1 VSSNTKY
8 ARLLEPGMIGKV
20 KTRNRMI
27 KTGASQL
34 YWFDDETHMN
44 PTTLSFY
51 QGMARGGVGLLI
63 VESPDIDFPIG
74 ARWKARYRIDNDK
87 FLPGLIELVDIIH
100 DEGCPTFLQ
109 LNHDGPW
116 QNPLGSRPATF
127 VGPPI
132 GASAINLPARLDNH
146 RDVIR
151 PLTISEIKEKVDKF
165 ASAAVRAQKAG
176 FDGIDINAASTHL
189 LHNFL
194 SPYWNRRIDNY
205 GGTFEYRT
213 RFLLEVLQEIK
224 RRCGKDFPVMI
235 CINGIEVGQAI
246 NIPNNRCLTFED
258 CKKIALMLQDAGADA
273 IHIRSIWLGYH
284 IAGFLTEQLFYP
296 EAPVPLSEFPKE
308 YNYSH
313 KGAGAN
319 LILAAGLKKIIEIP
333 IMVVG
338 RFNPE
343 IGEKSLQ
350 EGKADFIGIHRRFMA
365 DPELPHKLMEDRED
379 EIAPCTACLTCFQ
392 PTAEGRRCRIDA
404 FLSTNR
410 PYVIEKAPKKKKV
423 VVVGGGPSGME
434 AARVAALRGHD
445 VSLYEKT
452 GALGGLM
459 PLASLI
465 KGQEIEDLPSI
476 VRYFKVQLFKR
487 RVKVR
492 TGVEFTPALADVLK
506 PDAIIVATGGAL
518 TIPSLKGIDKR
529 IVLTTPALHK
539 KVKLFLRLFG
549 PIVLSKLTKIWLPIG
564 KNVVVIGTG
573 LHGIEIGEFLTKR
586 NRKVTLV
593 DTADVPGEG
602 TIEATFGMLK
612 EWFEKKGVK
621 LINGAKSIEITDTG
635 IQYIDK
641 DEKKVALTAD
651 TVIPTR
657 PLTANLDLFN
667 KLKDKASE
675 VYAVGDCVEPKMI
688 VDAIGA
694 GFRTAREI

>member
-1 VSSNTKY
+1 VRSNTRY

-51 QGMARGGVGLLI
+51 QGMAHGGVGLLI
-63 VESPDIDFPIG
+63 VESPNIDFPVG
-74 ARWKARYRIDNDK
+74 ARWKARYRIDDDK
-87 FLPGLIELVDIIH
+87 FLPGLKELADIIH
-100 DEGCPTFLQ
+100 AEGCPTFLQ

-116 QNPLGSRPATF
+116 QNPLGDKSATF

-132 GASAINLPARLDNH
+132 GASAINLPAPLDNH

-151 PLTISEIKEKVDKF
+151 PLTIPEIKEKVDKI
-165 ASAAVRAQKAG
+165 ADAALRAQKAG
-176 FDGIDINAASTHL
+176 FDGIDINAACTHL
-189 LHNFL
+189 WHNFL
-194 SPYWNRRIDNY
+194 SPYWNRRIDDY
-205 GGTFEYRT
+205 GGTLENRA
-213 RFLLEVLQEIK
+213 RFLLEALREVK
-224 RRCGKDFPVMI
+224 KRCGKDFPVMV

-258 CKKIALMLQDAGADA
+258 CKKIVLMLQDAGADA

-284 IAGFLTEQLFYP
+284 IAGFLTEYLFYP

-308 YNYSH
+308 YDFRH

-319 LILAAGLKKIIEIP
+319 VILAAGLKKILKIP
-333 IMVVG
+333 VMVVG
-338 RFNPE
+338 RLNPQ
-343 IGEKSLQ
+343 IGEKALR
-350 EGKADFIGIHRRFMA
+350 EGKADFIGMHRRFMA
-365 DPELPHKLMEDRED
+365 DPELPHKLMEGRED
-379 EIAPCTACLTCFQ
+379 EIAPCTACLACFQ
-392 PTAEGRRCRIDA
+392 PSDVGRRCRING
-404 FLSTNR
+404 FLSTNK
-410 PYVIEKAPKKKKV
+410 PYVIEKATKKKKV
-423 VVVGGGPSGME
+423 IVIGGGPSGME

-452 GALGGLM
+452 GVLGGLM
-459 PLASLI
+459 FLASLI

-476 VRYFKVQLFKR
+476 VRYFKVQMVKR
-487 RVKVR
+487 GIKVH
-492 TGVEFTPALADVLK
+492 TGVEFTPALADELT
-506 PDAIIVATGGAL
+506 PDVIIVATGGAL
-518 TIPSLKGIDKR
+518 AIPSIKGIDKR
-529 IVLTTPALHK
+529 IVLTTPALHR
-539 KVKLFLRLFG
+539 KVKPFLRLFG
-549 PIVLSKLTKIWLPIG
+549 PVILSKLTKIWLPIG

-586 NRKVTLV
+586 GRKATLV

-602 TIEATFGMLK
+602 ALDANFGMLK

-621 LINGAKSIEITDTG
+621 LINGVKSIEITDTG

-641 DEKKVALTAD
+641 DSGKVTLSAD

-657 PLTANLDLFN
+657 PLTANLDLFS
-667 KLKDKASE
+667 KLKDKAPE